1 MISNTYHRHWDLAR
15 FHITTR
21 VLDMGFFRNVSGLLC
36 NDGGRDSHS
45 LRVYECP
52 LLNKDDYYSTE
63 LWDLDKSGPLNLKS
77 SQHNTTLFKTHSS
90 HMNFMDIFLLI
101 PYKFNIGCRCVACN
115 TFMMTSSNGKILRV
129 AGHLCGEFTGP
140 RWITSAKGQW
150 RGALI
155 FSLIC
160 VWINGW
166 VNNREAGDLRRYC
179 AHYDVTVMCYF
190 RPRHTENL

>member
-1 MISNTYHRHWDLAR
+1 MLCFGGRGADYKVHLILRYLILYLILYLFYPSLMISNTYHRHWDLAR

-21 VLDMGFFRNVSGLLC
+21 VLDMGFFRHVSGLLGH
-36 NDGGRDSHS
+36 DGGRDSHS

-63 LWDLDKSGPLNLKS
+63 LWDLDKSGPLNLKP

-101 PYKFNIGCRCVACN
+101 PYKFNIGCRCFACN

-140 RWITSAKGQW
+140 RWITSAK
-150 RGALI
+150 ASDAEL
-155 FSLIC
+155 
-160 VWINGW
+160 
-166 VNNREAGDLRRYC
+166 
-179 AHYDVTVMCYF
+179 
-190 RPRHTENL
+190 